1 MKIKNSILSLL
12 LFFTLVPVSIFGIYS
27 IYATNRKIVEM
38 AERNLQTV
46 SENQIMNIQNFCE
59 DRRDA
64 MEKVASYEL
73 TRDAILHS
81 LGINDCK
88 VNHSYVENLLLE
100 QKNYGT
106 FVASISILNKDFYVV
121 ESSEKYD
128 VNEFSEM
135 KYANKRFHTGE
146 FVLGNAYER
155 ETDEGIKKL
164 VPAYIG
170 VFYEEELIGYIVEE
184 LDTAYFDEL
193 RLSMDSLEEG
203 TFYILDGNYTIITAG
218 NTTQKESI
226 THLTSSSEERS
237 DFQRAWDEI
246 DHEAYPQGDVHYK
259 YQGMNYVTY
268 YSNVQYTDWG
278 IRITENLSAQTR
290 RARNYVILM
299 SIMLFFIIAGIT
311 IAQYVITE
319 KLLSP
324 IKKILHTFTLIKEG
338 QDYSLRTNIPTTDEM
353 GMLSKGIDELLEYI
367 EQADIQ
373 EKAKQHHLQEMAECD
388 SLTGIKNKKAIERIM
403 LAEVQRA
410 AEHNRRIAI
419 GFLDIDNF
427 RDYNTN
433 YGHQEGDAVIQFVA
447 ATLQNEVDGYVGRNG
462 GDEFVFCYTAEMEP
476 KELSQRIS
484 HMLNVLN
491 SGYMRKNT
499 NENVPVPCSIG
510 IVTTK
515 GTELDYVNLIQKA
528 DEAMYRAKEAGKNTF
543 HILET

>member
-12 LFFTLVPVSIFGIYS
+12 LFFTLVPVSIFGIYA
-27 IYATNRKIVEM
+27 IYETNHKIVEM
-38 AERNLQTV
+38 AEKNLQMV
-46 SENQIMNIQNFCE
+46 SKNQIMNIQNFCE

-64 MEKVASYEL
+64 MEKVASYDL
-73 TRDAILHS
+73 IQDAILHS
-81 LGINDCK
+81 LGISDCK
-88 VNHSYVENLLLE
+88 VNHSYIENLLLE
-100 QKNYGT
+100 QKNYAT

-128 VNEFSEM
+128 TNEFSEM

-155 ETDEGIKKL
+155 ETDEGVKKL

-170 VFYEEELIGYIVEE
+170 VFYEETLIGYIVEE

-193 RLSMDSLEEG
+193 RLSMDSLAEG
-203 TFYILDGNYTIITAG
+203 TFYILDGNYAIITAG

-259 YQGMNYVTY
+259 YQGMDYVTY
-268 YSNVQYTDWG
+268 YSDVRYTDWG
-278 IRITENLSAQTR
+278 IRITENLSAQTQI
-290 RARNYVILM
+290 ARKYVFLM
-299 SIMLFFIIAGIT
+299 SMMLFFIIAGIV
-311 IAQYVITE
+311 IAQYIITE
-319 KLLSP
+319 KLLFP
-324 IKKILHTFTLIKEG
+324 IKKILHTFTSIQRL
-338 QDYSLRTNIPTTDEM
+338 QDYSLRTNIQTTDEM

-367 EQADIQ
+367 EQANIQ
-373 EKAKQHHLQEMAECD
+373 EKAKQLHLQEMAECD
-388 SLTGIKNKKAIERIM
+388 PLTGIKNKKAIERI
-403 LAEVQRA
+403 LLTQIQQA
-410 AEHNRRIAI
+410 AESGRRITI

-427 RDYNTN
+427 RNYNTH

-447 ATLQNEVDGYVGRNG
+447 ETLLNEVEGYAGRNG

-476 KELSQRIS
+476 DELSDRIS
-484 HMLNVLN
+484 HMLQVLN

-499 NENVPVPCSIG
+499 TEKVAVPCSIG
-510 IVTTK
+510 IVTARGK
-515 GTELDYVNLIQKA
+515 ELDYVNLIQKA
-528 DEAMYRAKEAGKNTF
+528 DEAMYQAKEAGKNTF
-543 HILET
+543 CILGA